1 MKIPFAKPIIN
12 NSEIKLVNAV
22 LKSPIL
28 THGKRAEEFENAF
41 SKFTKNKFCTTTS
54 SCTAALHLS
63 YMAMQLKKNDEVIVP
78 VQTHVATVHTVEI
91 FGAKP
96 IFIDADING
105 NIDISKI
112 EKRISNKTR
121 CITIVHFLGFPVDMK
136 KICKIAKKYKLF
148 VVEDCAL
155 ALGSKIEGKHVG
167 SFGDFSCFSF
177 YPAKHITTADG
188 GMLVCKNKNNLFL
201 VKRLKGFGVD
211 KTFSERKVPGEYDV
225 KHLGLNYRMN
235 ELQAALGIA
244 QMKKIKIFLKK
255 REANFYLLKNLIQK
269 IKYIKVIETG
279 NFKNFKSSF
288 YALAIKLEGK
298 LKNKRYEIIEE
309 LKNKGIGTSIYY
321 PKIITD
327 LQYYKKKYSI
337 KNENFKNAMKISYN
351 SITLPVGPHIK
362 SKDIKFMY
370 NNIKKI
376 VESIY

>member
-1 MKIPFAKPIIN
+1 MKIPFAKPIIDS
-12 NSEIKLVNAV
+12 SEIKLVNKV

-28 THGKRAEEFENAF
+28 THGKRSEEFENAF
-41 SKFTKNKFCTTTS
+41 SEFTKNKFCTSTS

-63 YMAMQLKKNDEVIVP
+63 YLAMKLKKNDEVIVP
-78 VQTHVATVHTVEI
+78 VQTHVATVHTIEI

-96 IFIDADING
+96 IFVDADIKG
-105 NIDISKI
+105 NIDVKKI
-112 EKRISNKTR
+112 EKKISKKTK
-121 CITIVHFLGFPVDMK
+121 CITVVHFLGFPVDME

-155 ALGSKIEGKHVG
+155 ALGSKIGKKHVG
-167 SFGDFSCFSF
+167 SFGNFSCFSF

-188 GMLVCKNKNNLFL
+188 GMLVCKNKSDLFL

-211 KTFSERKVPGEYDV
+211 KTFSERKIPGEYDV
-225 KHLGLNYRMN
+225 KYLGLNYRMN

-244 QMKKIKIFLKK
+244 QMKKIKFFLKK
-255 REANFYLLKNLIQK
+255 REANFNLLRNLLKK
-269 IKYIKVIETG
+269 IKYIKIVETG
-279 NFKNFKSSF
+279 SFENFKSSF

-298 LKNKRYEIIEE
+298 LKNKRYEIIKK

-337 KNENFKNAMKISYN
+337 KKENFKNAMKISYN
-351 SITLPVGPHIK
+351 SITLPVGPHINNK
-362 SKDIKFMY
+362 HINFMY
-370 NNIKKI
+370 KNIKKI
-376 VESIY
+376 VEST